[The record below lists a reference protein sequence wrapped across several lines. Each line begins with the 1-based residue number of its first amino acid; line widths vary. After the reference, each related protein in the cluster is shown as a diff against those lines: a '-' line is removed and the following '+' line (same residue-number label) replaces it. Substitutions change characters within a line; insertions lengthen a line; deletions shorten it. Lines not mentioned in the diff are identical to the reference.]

1 MSLPEDLLRELL
13 RRRYIIEKYYEN
25 YLKHLEGR
33 EYDKAS
39 EDLWGIVNNLASML
53 GLLLVGKPIGRHDEL
68 RKFINDLISS
78 KGDVRL
84 KELLLACER
93 LHANFFHNFMDEQQF
108 EEHRVKAEEFI
119 SILKKYI
126 TDELKKYGI
135 TI

>member
-1 MSLPEDLLRELL
+1 MSLLEELLRELL
-13 RRRYIIEKYYEN
+13 RRKGVVEKYYEN

-33 EYDKAS
+33 DYDEAS
-39 EDLWGIVNNLASML
+39 EDLWGVVNNLVSIL
-53 GLLLVGKPIGRHDEL
+53 SLLLRGKPIGRHEEL
-68 RKFINDLISS
+68 RKFIDDLISL
-78 KGDVRL
+78 KGDARL

-126 TDELKKYGI
+126 TDELRKYGI
-135 TI
+135 II